1 MSSELCE
8 CPVCL
13 EEIGDNN
20 RITTRCG
27 HTFHAS
33 CIIQNL
39 HTSPLCPMCRTVLD
53 DSPNAQ
59 NQLEDLDDETLDTL
73 VESILIGTRSN
84 HRITNNIMIYV
95 DNYLNGSIPNNR
107 DGLRTSI
114 ASTIGDYANEF
125 AFDYTHML
133 RDWASE
139 SLFNSEIPEPPPP
152 PPPPVEIPLNDG
164 EEDENGDEE
173 FVNEEYPLGDWEI
186 LQNASTNACGDAASG
201 DPDAI
206 ALREN
211 VALIRQG
218 LIYGFIEESQLTFLG
233 DREPI
238 YETPPWREVATRSN
252 ARIRNLLYPNRTD
265 DDLSDPHGLNP
276 LNTQATNPLINAL
289 DNYAIQNNVEIP
301 NNDYNINQFNLDNH
315 IYNQIEL
322 ISNTIPIN
330 SPGLTLQQ
338 VENLLM
344 E

>member
-20 RITTRCG
+20 RITTQCG

-33 CIIQNL
+33 CIIRNL

-73 VESILIGTRSN
+73 VESILFGTRSN

-95 DNYLNGSIPNNR
+95 DNYLNGSIAINR
-107 DGLRTSI
+107 DGLRRSI

-139 SLFNSEIPEPPPP
+139 SLLNSEIPEPPPP
-152 PPPPVEIPLNDG
+152 PPPVEVPLNDV
-164 EEDENGDEE
+164 E
-173 FVNEEYPLGDWEI
+173 EEYGDGE
-186 LQNASTNACGDAASG
+186 
-201 DPDAI
+201 
-206 ALREN
+206 
-211 VALIRQG
+211 
-218 LIYGFIEESQLTFLG
+218 
-233 DREPI
+233 
-238 YETPPWREVATRSN
+238 
-252 ARIRNLLYPNRTD
+252 
-265 DDLSDPHGLNP
+265 LSDPPGLNP
-276 LNTQATNPLINAL
+276 LVNAL
-289 DNYAIQNNVEIP
+289 DNYAIQSNIAIT
-301 NNDYNINQFNLDNH
+301 NNDYNNNAFNLDNH
-315 IYNQIEL
+315 IYNQIEF
-322 ISNTIPIN
+322 ISNAIPIATT
-330 SPGLTLQQ
+330 GLTLRQ
-338 VENLLM
+338 VETLLM